1 MEWKNSSPSWIFEGV
16 EVEGLVK
23 SIARRTTTTTTKMK
37 MRMAPTSTNRLSAAL
52 LLLVVTIVGCLLL
65 TQCDAFGT
73 TRQDRINDLCESYR
87 DFLLR
92 FRQQRIGE
100 VGTLVEN
107 NPVKARVAES
117 IFRFCENNDA
127 GN

>member
-1 MEWKNSSPSWIFEGV
+1 
-16 EVEGLVK
+16 
-23 SIARRTTTTTTKMK
+23 
-37 MRMAPTSTNRLSAAL
+37 MRMAPTSTNRLGAAM

-65 TQCDAFGT
+65 TQCDAQT

-92 FRQQRIGE
+92 FRQFGNPY

>member
-1 MEWKNSSPSWIFEGV
+1 MG
-16 EVEGLVK
+16 
-23 SIARRTTTTTTKMK
+23 IARRTTTTTTKMK

-92 FRQQRIGE
+92 LRFSTK

-127 GN
+127 

>member
-1 MEWKNSSPSWIFEGV
+1 MG
-16 EVEGLVK
+16 
-23 SIARRTTTTTTKMK
+23 
-37 MRMAPTSTNRLSAAL
+37 AAM
-52 LLLVVTIVGCLLL
+52 LLLVVTTVGCLLL
-65 TQCDAFGT
+65 TQCDAQPK
-73 TRQDRINDLCESYR
+73 RQDRINDLCESYR

-92 FRQQRIGE
+92 LRFSTK

>member
-52 LLLVVTIVGCLLL
+52 LLVVTIVGCLLL
-65 TQCDAFGT
+65 TQCDAQT
-73 TRQDRINDLCESYR
+73 TRQDRINDLCDSYR
-87 DFLLR
+87 DFPLPPKLKR
-92 FRQQRIGE
+92 DLFAFGYQI
-100 VGTLVEN
+100 VEIY
-107 NPVKARVAES
+107 PVKVRVAES
-117 IFRFCENNDA
+117 IARFCKNNDA

>member
-1 MEWKNSSPSWIFEGV
+1 
-16 EVEGLVK
+16 
-23 SIARRTTTTTTKMK
+23 MK

-65 TQCDAFGT
+65 TQCDAQT
-73 TRQDRINDLCESYR
+73 TRRDRIKDLCDRSR
-87 DFLLR
+87 DFLSSDLR
-92 FRQQRIGE
+92 LQSAFNLFAFGFPYDI
-100 VGTLVEN
+100 VEN